1 MANKFNIA
9 NRPKPNQSIRQIL
22 NAYAVLT
29 AVLQNNAKIGYEL
42 NFVNPFPIAAGG
54 NNHTIVFD
62 CYTQH
67 SSPSFPTIYP
77 LNSQLVNGDLIAGG
91 GSTGTFEQIENDFK
105 QSYAPIVTGAWNQQ
119 YSDVNVS
126 NNILSLA
133 IWSDQPGTIQVFDP
147 NTSAPIPINN
157 QISLAFP
164 AGGTGQFMTTVTDYL
179 VPIPQYFIQINNTGT
194 ASMGTQFFGFYLM
207 SYPSFIA
214 GYKG

>member
-1 MANKFNIA
+1 MI
-9 NRPKPNQSIRQIL
+9 PKPNQSIRQQL
-22 NAYAVLT
+22 NAYAIFT
-29 AVLQNNAKIGYEL
+29 GVLQNNTKIGYQL
-42 NFVNPFPIAAGG
+42 NFVNPFPIAAGK

-62 CYTQH
+62 AYTQMA
-67 SSPSFPTIYP
+67 SPAYPTVYP
-77 LNSQLVNGDLIAGG
+77 TDSQLVNGDLIAGG
-91 GSTGTFEQIENDFK
+91 GSTGTFEQIENDFQ
-105 QSYAPIVTGAWNQQ
+105 QSYAPIVTGGWNQQ
-119 YSDVNVS
+119 FSPVNVS

-133 IWSDQPGTIQVFDP
+133 IWADQPGTIQIFDP
-147 NTSAPIPINN
+147 NTSAPLPINN

-164 AGGTGQFMTTVTDYL
+164 AGGTGQFITTVTDYF

>member
-54 NNHTIVFD
+54 NNRTIVFD

-133 IWSDQPGTIQVFDP
+133 IWADQPGTIQVFDP
-147 NTSAPIPINN
+147 NTSAPVPINN

-164 AGGTGQFMTTVTDYL
+164 AEARSIYDYYYRL
-179 VPIPQYFIQINNTGT
+179 SRPIPQYFIQINNTGT
-194 ASMGTQFFGFYLM
+194 APMGTQFFGFYLM

-214 GYKG
+214 GYRG

>member
-1 MANKFNIA
+1 MAKLNIA

-22 NAYAVLT
+22 NAYAVFT
-29 AVLQNNAKIGYEL
+29 AYLQNNTKIGYQL
-42 NFVNPFPIAAGG
+42 NFINPFPIAAGAS
-54 NNHTIVFD
+54 NHTIVFD

-67 SSPSFPTIYP
+67 ASPSFPTIYP
-77 LNSQLVNGDLIAGG
+77 VNSQLVNGDLIAGG
-91 GSTGTFEQIENDFK
+91 GTTGTFEQIENDFQ
-105 QSYAPIVTGAWNQQ
+105 QSYSPIVTGAWNQQ
-119 YSDVNVS
+119 YSPINTS

-164 AGGTGQFMTTVTDYL
+164 AGGTGQFMTTITDYL

>member
-1 MANKFNIA
+1 MANLNIPMI
-9 NRPKPNQSIRQIL
+9 PKPNQSIRQQL
-22 NAYAVLT
+22 NAYAIFT
-29 AVLQNNAKIGYEL
+29 GVLQNNTKIGYQL
-42 NFVNPFPIAAGG
+42 NFVNPFPIAAGK

-62 CYTQH
+62 AYTQMA
-67 SSPSFPTIYP
+67 SPAYPTVYP
-77 LNSQLVNGDLIAGG
+77 TDSQLVNGDLIAGG
-91 GSTGTFEQIENDFK
+91 GSTGTFEQIENDFQ
-105 QSYAPIVTGAWNQQ
+105 QSYAPIVTGGWNQQ
-119 YSDVNVS
+119 FSPVNVS

-133 IWSDQPGTIQVFDP
+133 IWADQPGTIQIFDP
-147 NTSAPIPINN
+147 NTSAPLPINN

-164 AGGTGQFMTTVTDYL
+164 AGGTGQFITTVTDYF